1 MSALLIVILVM
12 PLLACLGI
20 AAGMPAKPTALMA
33 MLVNLA
39 ASLVLAFNFELGT
52 IAYQFVSSIPAVSLG
67 EYFNASLKFGVDG
80 MSMLLLLLTTVV
92 SAAAVAIVPHDIR
105 RPREFYILLLLVV
118 SGALGAFLSVDLL
131 FFYIFHEIALIP
143 TFILVGV
150 WGNQDRKF
158 AAIQMTIYLT
168 VGSMILLAGLLGFYF
183 SLPVGPNEMR
193 SFDLE
198 WIRATLAAQPL
209 TAASQGWIYLL
220 LLGGFGILAS
230 LCPLHTWAPAG
241 DAAAP
246 APVAM
251 LHAGVLKKVG
261 IYGLLRLAVPFLPV
275 GMQQYMDLF
284 LILILLNVIY
294 IGVVTIWQK
303 ELGFMLGYSSVMH
316 MGMLFLGIASM
327 SVLGLTGTI
336 ILMLAHGFD
345 IALLFALNGELRRR
359 AGSTKFAELG
369 GLAQRMPKLTFLFV
383 IGGLASLGMPGLANF
398 AGEIHVFFAAW
409 RAFPWWVTVLAVWGI
424 VISAVY
430 ILRAVRNIFFGEYPA
445 NAKPVCDL
453 MGWSERWPYVMLAT
467 ALIVIGCYPKILTMF
482 VEPVVKSLLVQ
493 GL

>member
-1 MSALLIVILVM
+1 MSELLIVILIA

-20 AAGMPAKPTALMA
+20 AAGLPAKRTALTA
-33 MLVNLA
+33 VLFNLA
-39 ASLVLAFNFELGT
+39 ASLLLACNFHIGEAG
-52 IAYQFVSSIPAVSLG
+52 YQFVSSIPAMSLG
-67 EYFNASLKFGVDG
+67 NYFNTNLKFGVDG
-80 MSMLLLLLTTVV
+80 LSLLLLLLTTVV
-92 SAAAVAIVPHDIR
+92 SAAAIAVSPDNQR
-105 RPREFYILLLLVV
+105 RPREFFILLLLVV
-118 SGALGAFLSVDLL
+118 SGALGAFLSIDL
-131 FFYIFHEIALIP
+131 FFLYIFHEIALIP

-168 VGSMILLAGLLGFYF
+168 LGSMVLLAGLLGFYF
-183 SLPVGPNEMR
+183 AMPESTR

-198 WIRATLAAQPL
+198 EIRAALAGAPLAAS
-209 TAASQGWIYLL
+209 AQGWIYLL

-230 LCPLHTWAPAG
+230 LCPFHTWAPVG

-261 IYGLLRLAVPFLPV
+261 IYGLLRLAVPFLPAGV
-275 GMQQYMDLF
+275 HQYVDLF
-284 LILILLNVIY
+284 LVLILLNVIY
-294 IGVVTIWQK
+294 IGLVTIWQK
-303 ELGFMLGYSSVMH
+303 ELGLMLGYSSVAH

-327 SVLGLTGTI
+327 SVLGLTGTV

-345 IALLFALNGELRRR
+345 IALLFALNGEIRQR
-359 AGSTKFAELG
+359 AGSTRFADLG

-409 RAFPWWVTVLAVWGI
+409 KAFPWWVTFLAVWGI
-424 VISAVY
+424 VLSAIY
-430 ILRAVRNIFFGEYPA
+430 ILRAVRNIFFGEVA
-445 NAKPVCDL
+445 ASGDDL
-453 MGWSERWPYVMLAT
+453 VKWSQRWPFVMLAT
-467 ALIVIGCYPKILTMF
+467 VLILIGFCPKILTVF
-482 VEPVVKSLLVQ
+482 IQPVVNSLL

>member
-1 MSALLIVILVM
+1 MSELLLIILVA
-12 PLLACLGI
+12 PLAACLGI
-20 AAGMPAKPTALMA
+20 AAGLPAKKTALT
-33 MLVNLA
+33 VTWFNLIASFIVAFKFQLGA
-39 ASLVLAFNFELGT
+39 AG
-52 IAYQFVSSIPAVSLG
+52 YQFVSSVPAMSLG
-67 EYFNASLKFGVDG
+67 DYFDTNLKFGVDG
-80 MSMLLLLLTTVV
+80 LSLLLLLLTTTV
-92 SAAAVAIVPHDIR
+92 SLAAVAVTPADTR
-105 RPREFYILLLLVV
+105 RPREFFILLLLIV
-118 SGALGAFLSVDLL
+118 SGALGAFLSIDV
-131 FFYIFHEIALIP
+131 FFLYLFHELALIP

-168 VGSMILLAGLLGFYF
+168 AGSLVLLAGLLGFYF
-183 SLPVGPNEMR
+183 TMPEQAR

-198 WIRATLAAQPL
+198 AIRATLTVTPL
-209 TAASQGWIYLL
+209 AASAQGWIYLL

-230 LCPLHTWAPAG
+230 LCPFHTWAPAG

-261 IYGLLRLAVPFLPV
+261 IYGLLRLAVPFLPA
-275 GMQQYMDLF
+275 GAQQYVDLF

-316 MGMLFLGIASM
+316 MGMLFLGLASM
-327 SVLGLTGTI
+327 NVLGLTGAV
-336 ILMLAHGFD
+336 ILMLAHGLD
-345 IALLFALNGELRRR
+345 IALLFALNGEIRRR
-359 AGSTKFAELG
+359 AGTTRFAALG
-369 GLAQRMPKLTFLFV
+369 GLAQRMPKLAFLFI
-383 IGGLASLGMPGLANF
+383 IGGLASLGLPGLANF

-409 RAFPWWVTVLAVWGI
+409 QAFPWWVTFLAVWGI

-430 ILRAVRNIFFGEYPA
+430 VLRAVRTIFFG
-445 NAKPVCDL
+445 PVAADL
-453 MGWSERWPYVMLAT
+453 PPTEDLTSWSQRWPFVLLAA
-467 ALIVIGCYPKILTMF
+467 ALLVIGCYPRLVLQF
-482 VEPVVKSLLVQ
+482 VQPVIDGWL